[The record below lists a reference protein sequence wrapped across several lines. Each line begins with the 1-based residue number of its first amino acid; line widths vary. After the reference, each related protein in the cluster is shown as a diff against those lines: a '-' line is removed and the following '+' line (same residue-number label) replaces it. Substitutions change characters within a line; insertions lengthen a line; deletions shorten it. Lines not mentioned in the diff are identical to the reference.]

1 VDRLDLDDHAAIE
14 DGRLQMAD
22 EILVIGLE
30 ASVRVPDVEPVDL
43 VLVLSGAGRVHPRH
57 PTDHPVRGM
66 PRARAAP

>member
-1 VDRLDLDDHAAIE
+1 VDRLDLDDHAVE
-14 DGRLQMAD
+14 DGRLQVAD

-30 ASVRVPDVEPVDL
+30 ALARVPDVEPVD
-43 VLVLSGAGRVHPRH
+43 LVLSGAGRVHPRH